1 MTIAAL
7 QWHKIPPEELERYR
21 DAEWALHDPEVQ
33 QGYAGQW
40 VVAYQRRVLASGP
53 SVAAVLE
60 RAKQLVLDPAHKAV
74 FCAPDD
80 PDTWLQYSSDPG
92 LVLGGRPLL

>member
-1 MTIAAL
+1 MNVAEL
-7 QWHKIPPEELERYR
+7 DWQKIPPEELERYR

-53 SVAAVLE
+53 NMPAVLE
-60 RAKQLVLDPAHKAV
+60 RARQLVPDPAHKAV

-80 PDTWLQYSSDPG
+80 PDIWLRHSSD
-92 LVLGGRPLL
+92 LGADFANA